1 LSRVHICLLGE
12 IDIRVD
18 DVKVTDKLSN
28 KAIALLCFLCTNK
41 GKKFTRDRLCTLFWG
56 NTTIDNARYNLRYS
70 LWVLRKI
77 FNHGDC
83 DLFISSKDSCMINP
97 DFDYY
102 IDVLHFNFIME
113 NFTAEENPILA
124 LEKCKDIY
132 KGEFLQEFYLKNC
145 PDFND
150 WIFYEREKY
159 QECYSTLLF
168 KLAKLYS
175 ESNMYSESILV
186 LNEVLKINP
195 YREDIYLEL
204 MNLHIQVNNIQAALK
219 EYEKCEYILREEL
232 NIRPNEE
239 ITEYYKKIICNNK
252 HTETNSFKVV
262 EVDYKNTKKNSVI
275 IECYPINEI
284 KYFCISCI
292 VEKVIEQYSIT
303 ELMDLEEFILK
314 DLLRIQPKV
323 LLINKDL
330 KIEDNLNHHD
340 EENRIYF
347 SLEGLLLY
355 IEKISLMDIHIKNIG
370 NIDAVSYNMLKLFSL
385 KNIKCKINILIDGSR
400 IV

>member
-18 DVKVTDKLSN
+18 GVNVTDKLSN

-102 IDVLHFNFIME
+102 IDVLHFNFIMG

-204 MNLHIQVNNIQAALK
+204 MSLHIQVNNIQAALK